1 MEMRLDKTTRVF
13 IAGCGGMLGQAV
25 LAIFADRAT
34 VKATDIDLNEPWLE
48 YADVRD
54 HAELERAVLEFSP
67 QVIINLAALTEM
79 ERCEME
85 QDNAWLTNALGA
97 ENLGLLANRLDV
109 PLVYIS
115 SAGIFGGEKDT
126 FNDFDTPN
134 PLSCYAKSKFAGELF
149 VREHV
154 RRYYVVRAGWMMGGG
169 PNKDK
174 KFLNKLYKQIV
185 AGATTLNVVDDKLG
199 TPTYT
204 HDFAKGLLRLVESD
218 FYGVYNQACE
228 GSCSRFDVAVVFVCL
243 LGFVL
248 VFCFFFVVSVFFK
261 AEYFAA
267 RPASEKL
274 INMKLNARGLNQ
286 MRDWRVALG
295 EYVAEFAV
303 DLRRYR
309 R

>member
-1 MEMRLDKTTRVF
+1 MEMRIDKTTRVF
-13 IAGCGGMLGQAV
+13 IAGCGGLFGLAV
-25 LAIFADRAT
+25 FAFF
-34 VKATDIDLNEPWLE
+34 VVCVFLKATDIDLNEPWLE

-67 QVIINLAALTEM
+67 QVIINLAALTDM

-97 ENLGLLANRLDV
+97 ENQGLLANRLDV

-115 SAGIFGGEKDT
+115 TAGIFGCEKDT

-218 FYGVYNQACE
+218 LYGVYNQACE
-228 GSCSRFDVAVVFVCL
+228 GSSSRFAVAEEFVRMLCL
-243 LGFVL
+243 EHKIHNNKKTTKNN
-248 VFCFFFVVSVFFK
+248 K
-261 AEYFAA
+261 AKKNAA

-274 INMKLNARGLNQ
+274 IIMKLNARGLNQ

>member
-1 MEMRLDKTTRVF
+1 MHIDKTTRIF

-25 LAIFADRAT
+25 HAVFADRAT

-48 YADVRD
+48 YADVKD
-54 HAELERAVLEFSP
+54 YMALERTVMEFSP
-67 QVIINLAALTEM
+67 NVIINLAALTDM
-79 ERCEME
+79 ERCELE
-85 QDNAWLTNALGA
+85 KDNAWLTNALGA

-115 SAGIFGGEKDT
+115 TAGIFGGEKDT
-126 FNDFDTPN
+126 FNDFEQPN

-169 PNKDK
+169 PKKDK

-204 HDFAKGLLRLVESD
+204 HDFARGLLCLLESD
-218 FYGVYNQACE
+218 LYGVYNQACE
-228 GSCSRFDVAVVFVCL
+228 GSCSRFDVAEEFIRL
-243 LGFVL
+243 LGLEREMRLNKVA
-248 VFCFFFVVSVFFK
+248 SNFFK
-261 AEYFAA
+261 EEYFAA

-295 EYVAEFAV
+295 EYAAEFTA
-303 DLRRYR
+303 DLHRYR

>member
-1 MEMRLDKTTRVF
+1 MEMQIDKTTRVF

-25 LAIFADRAT
+25 HAIFADRAT

-54 HAELERAVLEFSP
+54 YAALERTVLEFSP
-67 QVIINLAALTEM
+67 QVNINLAALTDM
-79 ERCEME
+79 ERSEME

-115 SAGIFGGEKDT
+115 TAGIFGGEKDT

-154 RRYYVVRAGWMMGGG
+154 RRYYVVR
-169 PNKDK
+169 
-174 KFLNKLYKQIV
+174 
-185 AGATTLNVVDDKLG
+185 DKLG

-204 HDFAKGLLRLVESD
+204 HDFAKGLLRLGESD
-218 FYGVYNQACE
+218 LYGVYNQACE
-228 GSCSRFDVAVVFVCL
+228 GSCSRFDVAEEFVRM
-243 LGFVL
+243 LGLEREIRINKVA
-248 VFCFFFVVSVFFK
+248 SDFFK

-274 INMKLNARGLNQ
+274 INMNLHARGLNQ

-295 EYVAEFAV
+295 EYAAEFAA
-303 DLRRYR
+303 DLRRHR